1 MRSRR
6 AKPGPKPRPEAERL
20 GVLLGV
26 RLRRE
31 ELERLRE
38 RSGGRPVA
46 SLVRDLIRHWLDD
59 GGLLDRVRVEAERV
73 RADREEVLAMLEEI
87 RGMRRRAR
95 RSIDPRRGGKEEGK

>member
-6 AKPGPKPRPEAERL
+6 AKPGPKPRPEADRL

-38 RSGGRPVA
+38 RSGDRPVA
-46 SLVRDLIRHWLDD
+46 SLVRDLIRHWLEH
-59 GGLLDRVRVEAERV
+59 GGMLDHVRAEAERV

-87 RGMRRRAR
+87 RGMRRQAR
-95 RSIDPRRGGKEEGK
+95 RTLRTRRGGKEEGR

>member
-6 AKPGPKPRPEAERL
+6 TKPGPKPRPEADRL

-26 RLRRE
+26 RLKRS

-46 SLVRDLIRHWLDD
+46 SVVRDLIRGWLDD
-59 GGLLDRVRVEAERV
+59 GTLLERARVEAARAK
-73 RADREEVLAMLEEI
+73 ADREEVIAMLEEA
-87 RGMRRRAR
+87 RRLGGRARRAR
-95 RSIDPRRGGKEEGK
+95 RGEGR